1 MSVGLLVRLEDLPKG
16 FFKRRRDPAR
26 LLREFANACP
36 QVAASVDP
44 LLGQLVAFEEFQ
56 SGIELEL
63 LPGLEP
69 LHLELTEGAAE
80 ISASTSGGG
89 PGYHVYVVE
98 LIEAAAAA
106 IGAVVHLDDPADEG
120 ARFQDEGGYFH
131 TRDFQGLEQ
140 EVSGWLHGIGK
151 VLAEGN
157 HWEEIALM
165 WAIDRPRAL
174 FPGIVTPMGPQTR
187 ELFVQAAE
195 SVQAAPAL
203 GRALLP
209 WWERGFTARTAANL
223 ALLLGW
229 SELRWRVP
237 KEERERQRMQQFV
250 AAVERARQ
258 LDPTLPLPEKE
269 LAEARTFL
277 EAEDEGSA
285 PAKEGIGYFRGL
297 VRATAPGGWTCD
309 VPGFWYDGWED
320 DGETANWGFDG
331 LNVRL
336 SSFSADSELPVP
348 SVPERTPEQRAFF
361 PVEQERLKGWA
372 EVKEEEGAL
381 QLVGKLVSANHQCLL
396 TVSCSGPDGLERAEQ
411 VFRSIR
417 PPPPPEAAQ

>member
-1 MSVGLLVRLEDLPKG
+1 MSVGLVVRLEDLPKG

-26 LLREFANACP
+26 LLREFAGACQ

-69 LHLELTEGAAE
+69 LHLEPTEGAAE

-106 IGAVVHLDDPADEG
+106 IGAIVHLDDPTEDG
-120 ARFQDEGGYFH
+120 ARFRDESGYFH
-131 TRDFQGLEQ
+131 TRDFQALEQ

-151 VLAEGN
+151 VLAEGD

-174 FPGIVTPMGPQTR
+174 SPGIVTPIGPQPR
-187 ELFVQAAE
+187 ELFEKAAE
-195 SVQAAPAL
+195 SIQAAPAL

-237 KEERERQRMQQFV
+237 TDERERQRLQQFV
-250 AAVERARQ
+250 AAVDRARQ
-258 LDPTLPLPEKE
+258 LDPTLPLPESE
-269 LAEARTFL
+269 LAEARAFL
-277 EAEDEGSA
+277 EAEDAARA
-285 PAKEGIGYFRGL
+285 PAKEGLGYFRGL
-297 VRATAPGGWTCD
+297 VRATGPGGWTCD
-309 VPGFWYDGWED
+309 VPGFWYDSWEE
-320 DGETANWGFDG
+320 ETARWEFDG
-331 LNVRL
+331 LSVRL
-336 SSFSADSELPVP
+336 SSFSADSELPLP
-348 SVPERTPEQRAFF
+348 TAPERTPEQRAFF
-361 PVEQERLKGWA
+361 PVEQERLQGWA
-372 EVKEEEGAL
+372 EVKEEDGAL

-396 TVSCSGPDGLERAEQ
+396 TVSGSGPGAQASAEQ
-411 VFRSIR
+411 VFRSVR
-417 PPPPPEAAQ
+417 PPPPPEAPQ